1 MTAVAISA
9 GAPLA
14 DDFTWKAINWQKVE
28 DFVYR
33 LQMRIAKATGEGKY
47 GKAKALQYLL
57 THSFYAKLMAV
68 KRVTENRGSK
78 TAGVDGVIWKNMGD
92 KLHAARS
99 LKRKGY
105 HPQPLRRIYIP
116 KRKGTRPLGIP
127 TMQCRAQQAL
137 HLLALAP
144 ISETLADLN
153 SYGFR
158 PKRSCHDAIEQCFK
172 SLAKGSAAQWILEG
186 DIKAC
191 FDQIDHKWLESN
203 IPMDKR
209 ILRKW
214 LNAGYM
220 EKNVFNRTE
229 RGTPQGGIISP
240 TLANLVLDG
249 MEALIDKISAQPDKA
264 NFIRYADD
272 FVITGSSKEFLQ
284 NKVKP
289 AIVAF
294 LQERGLELSENKTK
308 TTHIGDGFDFL
319 SFNIRKYDGKLLIKP
334 SKECVLSFLRKIR
347 ELIKTNKTISADAL
361 IRILNSKIRGWVNY
375 YRHAVSK
382 DIFSYVDHVIVQTLL
397 QWAKRRHPEKGA
409 YWVVR
414 KYFRNRGSRNWIF
427 FAKVKDK
434 KGNFQ
439 ILDLITTSDVS
450 IKRHIKV
457 RAAAHPFDS
466 QYIEYFENRDSLQRK
481 SYMRAWDKAKIGTR
495 IANQQ
500 IQKHSSVIGSV

>member
-1 MTAVAISA
+1 MTADLIPA

-14 DDFTWKAINWQKVE
+14 SDFAWKTINWQKVE
-28 DFVYR
+28 AFVYR
-33 LQMRIAKATGEGKY
+33 LQMRIAKATREGKY

-68 KRVTENRGSK
+68 KRVTENKGSK

-144 ISETLADLN
+144 ISETLADPN

-172 SLAKGSAAQWILEG
+172 SLAKGSSAQWILEG

-191 FDQIDHKWLESN
+191 FDQIDHQWLESK
-203 IPMDKR
+203 ILMDKR

-220 EKNVFNRTE
+220 EKDVFHRTE

-240 TLANLVLDG
+240 TLANLALDG
-249 MEALIDKISAQPDKA
+249 MEGLIKRISTQPDKA

-284 NKVKP
+284 DKVKP
-289 AIVAF
+289 AIIAF
-294 LQERGLELSENKTK
+294 LQERGLELSIDKTK
-308 TTHIGDGFDFL
+308 ITHIDDGFDFL
-319 SFNIRKYDGKLLIKP
+319 SFNIRKYNGKLLIKP
-334 SKECVLSFLRKIR
+334 SKERVLSFLGKIR

-361 IRILNSKIRGWVNY
+361 IQLLNPRIRGWTNY

-382 DIFSYVDHVIVQTLL
+382 DTFSYVDHMIVRTLL
-397 QWAKRRHPEKGA
+397 QWSKRRHPKKGA
-409 YWVVR
+409 CWTVR
-414 KYFRNRGSRNWIF
+414 KYFRNRSSRAWIF
-427 FAKVKDK
+427 FAKVKYK
-434 KGNFQ
+434 NGNSRIF
-439 ILDLITTSDVS
+439 DLITTSDVS
-450 IKRHIKV
+450 IKRHTKV
-457 RAAAHPFDS
+457 RAAAHPFDPK
-466 QYIEYFENRDSLQRK
+466 YVEYFENRDSLQRK
-481 SYMRAWDKAKIGTR
+481 SYMRAWDKAKIGTL

-500 IQKHSSVIGSV
+500 IQKLSLVTGSV